1 MLYDKY
7 KYNYW
12 TLITTKILKHF
23 PHKITYRRSKKKAD
37 ITISIGFWLGTF
49 ELNIVYKLPEASH
62 SLIQYISYKR
72 VSVV

>member
-1 MLYDKY
+1 M
-7 KYNYW
+7 
-12 TLITTKILKHF
+12 
-23 PHKITYRRSKKKAD
+23 KKAD
-37 ITISIGFWLGTF
+37 ITISIGFWLDTF